1 MRKWIA
7 SALFL
12 AVPGVAAAAAPS
24 VQEILLRAKPAVAL
38 VVSEVAAEI
47 TVACPGGGKQQITP
61 PPFRE
66 TGTGWFIS
74 PSGWVITNGH
84 VVSPAHQPQQ
94 DVAQQLLESAVRQA
108 CGDVN
113 DRVFT
118 AAIARAQVKMD
129 PSISVILSNGMRL
142 PATVA
147 KYSPPVAGEGMS
159 GRDLALLKLEAAD
172 MPALS
177 LGDSS
182 SAKIGDKIHILGF
195 PGVVLSHE
203 LLNASAKVEASV
215 TNGAIS
221 GFKQDITNQPVI
233 QTDAPAS
240 WGNSGGPAVGSRGE
254 VLGVVTFVSLESGD
268 KGTIVQGFN
277 FVIPSAAVREFV
289 QGTGIKLDEA
299 SRFNAAWHAGLEDFF
314 DGSYARA
321 EKHFVEANRLLP
333 DLTDVRRMMAEAK
346 NPPPRPFPWKQIA
359 AIAVVVVLAVIGVFA
374 VLRWRRNRYRI
385 RPAEVMQLI
394 AVSPESPPIILDVR
408 DAVTYAKSPV
418 KIQDSRHVPPEDLE
432 QGIRA
437 LDLDTNRTVVAYCA
451 CPDEAASAQ
460 MALQLRGLGYRDV
473 RILKGGLSS
482 WANAGL
488 PLEAK
493 TVATSP

>member
-1 MRKWIA
+1 MRTWIA

-38 VVSEVAAEI
+38 VVSEVAAEVI
-47 TVACPGGGKQQITP
+47 VACPSGGRQRVTP

-84 VVSPAHQPQQ
+84 VVSPAHQPKQ
-94 DVAQQLLESAVRQA
+94 DITRQLLESGVRQA
-108 CGDVN
+108 CGDVS
-113 DRVFT
+113 DRVFS
-118 AAIARAQVKMD
+118 AAVERAKVKIER
-129 PSISVILSNGMRL
+129 SIWVVLSNGLRL
-142 PATVA
+142 PVTVA
-147 KYSPPVAGEGMS
+147 KYSSPAAGERMS

-172 MPALS
+172 MPALK

-203 LLNASAKVEASV
+203 LLNASARVEASV

-221 GFKQDITNQPVI
+221 GFKQDIFNQPVI

-254 VLGVVTFVSLESGD
+254 VLGVLTFVPLESGD
-268 KGTIVQGFN
+268 EGTIVQGFN

-289 QGTGIKLDEA
+289 KGTGIDLEEV

-314 DGSYARA
+314 AGSYERA
-321 EKHFVEANRLLP
+321 EKHFAEANRLLP

-359 AIAVVVVLAVIGVFA
+359 AVAVVVGLAVIGVL
-374 VLRWRRNRYRI
+374 VMLRWRRNRYRI

-394 AVSPESPPIILDVR
+394 AASPESPPIILDVR
-408 DAVTYAKSPV
+408 DAATFAQSPV
-418 KIQDSRHVPPEDLE
+418 KIQDAHHVLPEDLKT
-432 QGIRA
+432 GIRD
-437 LDLDTNRTVVAYCA
+437 LDFDTNRTVVAYCA
-451 CPDEAASAQ
+451 RPDEATSAQ
-460 MALQLRGLGYRDV
+460 VALQLRELGYRDV

-493 TVATSP
+493 TAATSA